1 MVLGQCSSGLLRPVK
16 LLPITWLHYY
26 DEIALASL
34 EVIVVLSTLSCEAGG
49 WPMGSCRPRDWHLH
63 AVTTSITEARRK
75 GRLDLGDVLNALC
88 RVRTGSYDYPNEDH
102 ARQLAEGLRNVLTVE
117 ELRGLCSEAE
127 RQLTGEVRSTVWRLE
142 EAVKR
147 STESLQQQGQP
158 IPRFA
163 EMSLKN
169 DDCQS
174 SPLVA
179 MAVILQALAWVI
191 RPPAERPPAIIA

>member
-1 MVLGQCSSGLLRPVK
+1 KG
-16 LLPITWLHYY
+16 
-26 DEIALASL
+26 
-34 EVIVVLSTLSCEAGG
+34 VVRAKDTPNFIGNRIGTFS
-49 WPMGSCRPRDWHLH
+49 
-63 AVTTSITEARRK
+63 
-75 GRLDLGDVLNALC
+75 VLNVMRLMQEM
-88 RVRTGSYDYPNEDH
+88 D
-102 ARQLAEGLRNVLTVE
+102 LTVE

-179 MAVILQALAWVI
+179 MAVILL
-191 RPPAERPPAIIA
+191 